1 MFGYKS
7 ILRASAYCPST
18 IAKDPAPN
26 ILVFLHGLGGT
37 AETCLAQA
45 VDFLEHSKHRNTM
58 VVCPRGLLE
67 TGFGNSRAWYW
78 QIKDAVIHT
87 HQLVASM
94 IGIKELMDNL
104 HTKYPASN
112 IMIAGFSQGGTMAV
126 SVPILYPD
134 LVSHV
139 ACFSGYI
146 PDGIVVPASFPG
158 KTKVFWGHGTKD
170 AENPYFLAERGVS
183 DLALYDV
190 DCYFRAESVGHTVT
204 QEGIDAALKWW
215 LG

>member
-1 MFGYKS
+1 
-7 ILRASAYCPST
+7 
-18 IAKDPAPN
+18 
-26 ILVFLHGLGGT
+26 
-37 AETCLAQA
+37 
-45 VDFLEHSKHRNTM
+45 
-58 VVCPRGLLE
+58 
-67 TGFGNSRAWYW
+67 
-78 QIKDAVIHT
+78 
-87 HQLVASM
+87 
-94 IGIKELMDNL
+94 
-104 HTKYPASN
+104 
-112 IMIAGFSQGGTMAV
+112 MAV

-190 DCYFRAESVGHTVT
+190 DCYFRAASVGHTVT
-204 QEGIDAALKWW
+204 QEGIDAALNWW